1 MNNSDHTELPE
12 NYCGRILSGKF
23 SDELKRRVSELCHLF
38 NNMNDI
44 GSPAMLYLSAWKE
57 DEKIIWYEHI
67 DRQFAT
73 LLGCNCLQAP
83 ECLRNAIIDWRVYRY
98 DDRINP
104 EIHEEILTRE
114 ELRSVRSG
122 LRKEVE
128 KKGSVEAIYK
138 IARPDG
144 TICWLKDQASV
155 ETFSRDGICLS
166 LGTLTDVSK
175 EMAQKDLLEK
185 IGFFDELTKLPKRNI
200 LHRILEINLGQYER
214 KHIDDFSFLMMDID
228 YFKSVNDTYGHQA
241 GDHVLATLAE
251 VMISCKR
258 KEDEIGRYGGEEF
271 YGVCIGNIRSS
282 IEFAERLREKI
293 AACPFEYHEQNIP
306 VTISIGVAAASEFV
320 KVEMDQLIKL
330 SDQRLYSAKEQGRNC
345 VVGS

>member
-1 MNNSDHTELPE
+1 MNKSDHTAPPE

-23 SDELKRRVSELCHLF
+23 SDELKLRVSELCHVF
-38 NNMNDI
+38 KNMNDI

-67 DRQFAT
+67 DRRFAS
-73 LLGCNCLQAP
+73 LLGCDCVQAP

-98 DDRINP
+98 DNRINP
-104 EIHEEILTRE
+104 GIHEEILTRE
-114 ELRSVRSG
+114 ELSNVRPG
-122 LRKEVE
+122 LRKQVE

-144 TICWLKDQASV
+144 KICWLKDQASV
-155 ETFSRDGICLS
+155 ETFSSDGICLS

-200 LHRILEINLGQYER
+200 LHRILEINFGQYER

-251 VMISCKR
+251 VMSSSKR

-271 YGVCIGNIRSS
+271 YGVCIGNTRSS
-282 IEFAERLREKI
+282 MEFAERLRESI
-293 AACPFEYHEQNIP
+293 AAFPMEYQGHPIS

-320 KVEMDQLIKL
+320 EADMDQLIEL
-330 SDQRLYSAKEQGRNC
+330 ADQRLYKAKQQGRNR